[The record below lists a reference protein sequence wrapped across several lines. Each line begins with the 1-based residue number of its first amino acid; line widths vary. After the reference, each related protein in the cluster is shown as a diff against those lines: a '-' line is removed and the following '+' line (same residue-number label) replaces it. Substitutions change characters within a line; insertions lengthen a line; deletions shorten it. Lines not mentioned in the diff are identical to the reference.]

1 MVSTPAA
8 AASSQ
13 RVVLPVIP
21 ELANPDFLDILVPA
35 PQAGSTVGEDVM
47 IEDSAPANP
56 LMSALKDFSNR
67 ALTTNGANAYSS
79 SGDAVLDAFYM
90 MRPKADQVEVVR
102 KLAKAWNEDPQATL
116 KVIWN
121 ARSIHD
127 GKGEKELFYW

>member
-21 ELANPDFLDILVPA
+21 ELTNPNFLDILVPA
-35 PQAGSTVGEDVM
+35 PKAGPATEDAM
-47 IEDSAPANP
+47 IEEPVPANP
-56 LMSALKDFSNR
+56 LMTALKDVSNR
-67 ALTTNGANAYSS
+67 TLTTNGANAYSS
-79 SGDAVLDAFYM
+79 SGDSVLDAFYM
-90 MRPKADQVEVVR
+90 MRPKANQEEVVR
-102 KLAKAWNEDPQATL
+102 QLAKAWNEDPQATL